1 VSITIDLTAQEVAA
15 LKQFTKR
22 ENDAEAV
29 AQAAREFLRLRRLR
43 ELKTV
48 SGKVEFEANWQELE
62 GLEMSEGGFP
72 Q

>member
-1 VSITIDLTAQEVAA
+1 LTAQEVAA
-15 LKQFTKR
+15 LKQLTKL
-22 ENDAEAV
+22 EDDAEAV

-48 SGKVEFEANWQELE
+48 SGKVEFEANWLALE
-62 GLEMSEGGFP
+62 GLEMSECDFP